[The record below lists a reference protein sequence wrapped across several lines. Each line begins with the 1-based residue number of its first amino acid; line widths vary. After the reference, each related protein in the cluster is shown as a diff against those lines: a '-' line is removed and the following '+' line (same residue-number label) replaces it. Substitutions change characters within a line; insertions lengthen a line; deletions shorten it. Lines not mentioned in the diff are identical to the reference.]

1 MDYKKMKGI
10 GPQRL
15 GSPIKK
21 VEELKEVVKQ
31 LEGASKM
38 HAQQAKKV
46 QKHVSMME
54 SPAKK
59 HCY

>member
-1 MDYKKMKGI
+1 MKGI

>member
-1 MDYKKMKGI
+1 MAYKGC

-21 VEELKEVVKQ
+21 VGELKKVVKQ